1 MPRATW
7 AVSALLLLCHS
18 AGSTMQPLGPR
29 QLAYRLPNS
38 VPVPPAPIRSYTGKA
53 KRVTGGP
60 RRVWREDGSD
70 VKEELLSFIDMFGT
84 PGEMPSNLLMQTH
97 GRTDLVNVIFRRSG
111 GLRKLA
117 HKLGLS
123 MGGRHVERNWSDPEV
138 LKVLAA
144 SRNA

>member
-7 AVSALLLLCHS
+7 TVSALLLLCHS

-29 QLAYRLPNS
+29 QLAYRLPNF
-38 VPVPPAPIRSYTGKA
+38 VP
-53 KRVTGGP
+53 
-60 RRVWREDGSD
+60 
-70 VKEELLSFIDMFGT
+70 EELLSFIDMFGT

-138 LKVLAA
+138 LKVLAE